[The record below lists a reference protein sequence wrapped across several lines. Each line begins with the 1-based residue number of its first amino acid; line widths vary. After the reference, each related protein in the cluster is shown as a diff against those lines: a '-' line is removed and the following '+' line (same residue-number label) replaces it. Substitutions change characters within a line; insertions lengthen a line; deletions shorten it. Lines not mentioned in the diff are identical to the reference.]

1 MRQRHL
7 DLLRRRPR
15 PPLSAWIVL
24 IAGSLVFAAVAA
36 WDALAAAEFE
46 TRRLAVERELKAMKE
61 ASAAARPAGVPLD
74 SSQVAEEFGK
84 ALRVSAN
91 LNSPWAE
98 LFATLEGEIERPVGL
113 LTLDMDA
120 ARQNFTLSA
129 EARNFDEMLAYL
141 RFLQNCGRFA
151 EVVLHTHQINQQ
163 DREKPIRFRISAR
176 WGGNS

>member
-7 DLLRRRPR
+7 DLLHRRPR
-15 PPLSAWIVL
+15 PPLSAWLVL
-24 IAGSLVFAAVAA
+24 IAGSVVFAAVAT
-36 WDALAAAEFE
+36 WDSLAAAEFE
-46 TRRLAVERELKAMKE
+46 TRRGVVERQLAAIKE
-61 ASAAARPAGVPLD
+61 ASAVARPAGLPLD
-74 SSQVAEEFGK
+74 SSQVAEEFGN
-84 ALRVSAN
+84 ALRVSAK

-98 LFATLEGEIERPVGL
+98 LFATLEGEIERPIGL
-113 LTLDMDA
+113 LALDMDA

-141 RFLQNCGRFA
+141 RFLQDCGRFA

-176 WGGNS
+176 WGAKS